1 MASIFSAAKSMISK
15 ITDDLN
21 KDKWD
26 KNCINTALFTD
37 PEPGKMVPPNRNSSG
52 DGDGANAAAAAAPAE
67 VEKAAPEPAPAAPI
81 VAPAPQID
89 YGKSEPQVK
98 QNTAAP
104 EEPKKEPVRFVNP
117 RFSRAMPYVTS
128 KVKKPEDGLRS
139 LSDLPVVDPSQSISN
154 IAEVRNPGEE
164 TEPAQTEAAA
174 PAAETVMPVTAEAAA
189 PAAAE
194 AAAPVT
200 ATAVEAA
207 APAAP
212 EPAAPAAA
220 TAVEAAPEPAAPAAA
235 TAVEAT
241 PEPAAPATVETAA
254 APVAVPE
261 YNPAPVAAE
270 EAPAAAEEEEKCY
283 YVLITHRKIYPEKG
297 SRIMMRNC
305 DSQYAWTDSVDES
318 KKPTFPTCPVC
329 GKTIEYIE
337 TEMD

>member
-189 PAAAE
+189 PVTAEPAAA
-194 AAAPVT
+194 
-200 ATAVEAA
+200 AVEAV

-212 EPAAPAAA
+212 EPAAPAA
-220 TAVEAAPEPAAPAAA
+220 
-235 TAVEAT
+235 
-241 PEPAAPATVETAA
+241 VETAA
-254 APVAVPE
+254 ASVVVPE
-261 YNPAPVAAE
+261 YNPAPVAAAE
-270 EAPAAAEEEEKCY
+270 APVSEVDSAPVAAAEAPAAAEEEEKCY

>member
-174 PAAETVMPVTAEAAA
+174 PAAETMMPVTAE
-189 PAAAE
+189 PAAA
-194 AAAPVT
+194 
-200 ATAVEAA
+200 AVEAV

-212 EPAAPAAA
+212 EPAAPAA
-220 TAVEAAPEPAAPAAA
+220 
-235 TAVEAT
+235 
-241 PEPAAPATVETAA
+241 VETAA
-254 APVAVPE
+254 ASVVVPE
-261 YNPAPVAAE
+261 YNPAPVAAAE
-270 EAPAAAEEEEKCY
+270 APVSEVDSAPVAAAEAPAAAEEEEKCY

>member
-220 TAVEAAPEPAAPAAA
+220 TAVEA
-235 TAVEAT
+235 T

-270 EAPAAAEEEEKCY
+270 EAPVSEVDSAPVAAAEAPAAAEEEEKCY

>member
-37 PEPGKMVPPNRNSSG
+37 PEPGKMVPPNRDQAK
-52 DGDGANAAAAAAPAE
+52 DGNGSNAATAAAAPE
-67 VEKAAPEPAPAAPI
+67 VAEKAVAEPAPNVPI

-98 QNTAAP
+98 QNTTVS

-117 RFSRAMPYVTS
+117 RFSRAIPYVTS
-128 KVKKPEDGLRS
+128 KVKKPEDAVRS

-154 IAEVRNPGEE
+154 IAEVKNPGEE
-164 TEPAQTEAAA
+164 PEVSEVSVASETVAAAPVETPVSVTETEAAA
-174 PAAETVMPVTAEAAA
+174 AEPV
-189 PAAAE
+189 
-194 AAAPVT
+194 VI
-200 ATAVEAA
+200 
-207 APAAP
+207 
-212 EPAAPAAA
+212 
-220 TAVEAAPEPAAPAAA
+220 
-235 TAVEAT
+235 
-241 PEPAAPATVETAA
+241 
-254 APVAVPE
+254 PE
-261 YNPAPVAAE
+261 YNPTPVAEVQEEIPAVEIDTAPVAAA

-297 SRIMMRNC
+297 SRVMMRNC

>member
-1 MASIFSAAKSMISK
+1 MASIFATAKSMISK

-26 KNCINTALFTD
+26 KNCINSALFTD
-37 PEPGKMVPPNRNSSG
+37 PEPGKLVPPNRNG
-52 DGDGANAAAAAAPAE
+52 VKADDGGLAVAVAADGTAVAE
-67 VEKAAPEPAPAAPI
+67 AVPSAPI

-98 QNTAAP
+98 QTVAEPAEP
-104 EEPKKEPVRFVNP
+104 AEPKKEPVRFVNP

-139 LSDLPVVDPSQSISN
+139 LSDLPKVDPSQSISH
-154 IAEVRNPGEE
+154 ISEGATLPGEE
-164 TEPAQTEAAA
+164 ETAPAVEQTAAA
-174 PAAETVMPVTAEAAA
+174 PAAEAATVSEAA
-189 PAAAE
+189 PA
-194 AAAPVT
+194 
-200 ATAVEAA
+200 VET
-207 APAAP
+207 
-212 EPAAPAAA
+212 APAAA
-220 TAVEAAPEPAAPAAA
+220 TVSVPEYTPTPAEATASAPAAAAPVEAAP
-235 TAVEAT
+235 
-241 PEPAAPATVETAA
+241 
-254 APVAVPE
+254 AVPE
-261 YNPAPVAAE
+261 YIPAAAETVSVPEYKPAPAE
-270 EAPAAAEEEEKCY
+270 EAVAEAAPAEAAVPVEAAPAAAEEEEKCY